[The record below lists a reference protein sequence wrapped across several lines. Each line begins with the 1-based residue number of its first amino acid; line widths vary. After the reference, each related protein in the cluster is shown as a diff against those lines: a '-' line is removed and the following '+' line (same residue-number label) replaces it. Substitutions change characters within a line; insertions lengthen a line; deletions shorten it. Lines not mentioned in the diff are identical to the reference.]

1 MPQHYQC
8 PACDNEWE
16 YTGNTCTTFRDESVQ
31 TWNGDKTERIDT
43 CTCGTEGKLVSV
55 PLADKKVAVSVR
67 DSGTGKT
74 YTR

>member
-31 TWNGDKTERIDT
+31 TWNGDKT
-43 CTCGTEGKLVSV
+43 TCGTEGKLVSV

-67 DSGTGKT
+67 DNGTGKT